1 MSRNTSITLG
11 NHFSSFIKKRIESG
25 RFDNT
30 SEAVRAGLR
39 LLEVEETKLEVLRER
54 LSEGQSQLDNGEGVD
69 GEAFM
74 QELMK

>member
-11 NHFSSFIKKRIESG
+11 AHFSSFIKKRIESG

-39 LLEVEETKLEVLRER
+39 LLEVEEAKLEVLRER
-54 LSEGQSQLDNGEGVD
+54 LSEGQSQLDNGEGID
-69 GEAFM
+69 GETFM